1 MAPPPTP
8 LPTSI
13 PNPAGRLPAA
23 ERRRQ
28 LLDVAVEVFA
38 ASSFT
43 RASMN
48 DIAEAAGVTKPVL
61 YRHFPSKRALF
72 LEVLADVG
80 SRLRGAVADA
90 TSAAG
95 TPRAQVERGF
105 HALFRFVAEEPQAFS
120 LLLRSSR
127 WSIDEFAGEAH
138 RFERD
143 MAELVSSLI
152 EVPGMDLDHRR
163 QLAYGIV
170 GMADAAARVW
180 LRDGM
185 AVPPAELADRMA
197 ELAWAGL
204 RGVQGHDD
212 EPERRGPA
220 SRPGIDDDTDPQEA
234 PS

>member
-1 MAPPPTP
+1 MSSPPQV
-8 LPTSI
+8 
-13 PNPAGRLPAA
+13 PARLPAA
-23 ERRRQ
+23 ERRHQ
-28 LLDVAVEVFA
+28 LLDVAVRVFA

-43 RASMN
+43 RTSMN
-48 DIAEAAGVTKPVL
+48 EIAEAAGVTKPVL

-80 SRLRGAVADA
+80 GRLRGAVAEA
-90 TSAAG
+90 TATAG
-95 TPRAQVERGF
+95 SPRAQVERGF
-105 HALFRFVAEEPQAFS
+105 QALFRFVADEPEAFG

-127 WSIDEFAGEAH
+127 WSSDELAAEAQ

-152 EVPGMDLDHRR
+152 DVPGLDRDHRR
-163 QLAYGIV
+163 QLAHGIV

-185 AVPPAELADRMA
+185 AVPPDELAARMA

-204 RGVQGHDD
+204 RGVDGGDHHHDD
-212 EPERRGPA
+212 H
-220 SRPGIDDDTDPQEA
+220 DDDHEEDRT
-234 PS
+234 

>member
-1 MAPPPTP
+1 MPPPTP
-8 LPTSI
+8 V
-13 PNPAGRLPAA
+13 PARLPAP

-28 LLDVAVEVFA
+28 LLDVAVRVFA
-38 ASSFT
+38 ASSYT

-80 SRLRGAVADA
+80 GRLRGAIAEA
-90 TSAAG
+90 TSTAG
-95 TPRAQVERGF
+95 SPRAQVERGF
-105 HALFRFVAEEPQAFS
+105 QALFRFVGDEPEAFS

-138 RFERD
+138 RFEHD

-152 EVPGMDLDHRR
+152 DVPGIDPDHRR
-163 QLAYGIV
+163 QLAHGIV

-180 LRDGM
+180 LRDGRE
-185 AVPPAELADRMA
+185 VPPDVLAARMA

-204 RGVQGHDD
+204 RGVDTEEDD
-212 EPERRGPA
+212 R
-220 SRPGIDDDTDPQEA
+220 
-234 PS
+234 